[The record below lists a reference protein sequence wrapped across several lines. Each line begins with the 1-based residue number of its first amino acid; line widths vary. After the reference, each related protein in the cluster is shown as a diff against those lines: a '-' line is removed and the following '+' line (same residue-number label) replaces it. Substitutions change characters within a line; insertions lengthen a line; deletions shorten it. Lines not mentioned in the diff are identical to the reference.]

1 MSTRATVWIIN
12 EENGYER
19 FLYHHCDG
27 YMLDE
32 EICPILEKLSSR
44 DWTVDSV
51 IKAITNFDD
60 AYIELKEYGV
70 GWDTEYLYKIITN
83 KMRMEKYE
91 CGIGD
96 IRVGDCKEEKSK
108 PEYRVETY
116 TYGFP
121 VENYA
126 NTIPKKEDKETHY
139 EGAQCAGPDIEGT
152 PNSSLSPERRGYLR
166 GLAAFLRNI
175 HEKDLKKNF
184 SLSDYEV
191 CLVFEYMA
199 QTPPNGRG

>member
-32 EICPILEKLSSR
+32 EICPLLEKLSSG

-51 IKAITNFDD
+51 TKAITGFDD
-60 AYIELKEYGV
+60 AYREVEYV
-70 GWDTEYLYKIITN
+70 GWDSEYLYKITTN
-83 KMRMEKYE
+83 KMHMEKYD
-91 CGIGD
+91 CGIED
-96 IRVGDCKEEKSK
+96 TLVGDCKEEKSR
-108 PEYRVETY
+108 PEYKVETY

-121 VENYA
+121 VETYA
-126 NTIPKKEDKETHY
+126 NTIPTKEDKETHY
-139 EGAQCAGPDIEGT
+139 AGPDTEDAPSLI
-152 PNSSLSPERRGYLR
+152 SLSPERKGYLR

-175 HEKDLKKNF
+175 HEKDLRKNF
-184 SLSDYEV
+184 SLSDYEI